1 MLVRVLAE
9 PRNAIVRQYQKLL
22 AMDEVKLEFDAEA
35 LHAIAAKAKEKKA
48 GARALRAILEEY
60 MLDIMYEIPKDDN
73 IGEVTITR
81 AYIEGTG
88 GPRITMRTAAAGGV

>member
-1 MLVRVLAE
+1 MIF
-9 PRNAIVRQYQKLL
+9 NIYTYQFKPIYQERTLFCDPDL
-22 AMDEVKLEFDAEA
+22 EAKKAM
-35 LHAIAAKAKEKKA
+35 EKKT
-48 GARALRAILEEY
+48 GARALRSILEDY

-88 GPRITMRTAAAGGV
+88 GPVIQLRGQAVPRLDG